1 MFKRCPH
8 CNEVWVKVEGCDG
21 ETTCGNRPT
30 KNNAKD
36 SLSQPNYNR
45 IIIYFKDKKALFERK
60 EPIIYKK

>member
-1 MFKRCPH
+1 MFKRCPL

-30 KNNAKD
+30 KKNAKD

-45 IIIYFKDKKALFERK
+45 IIIYFKGKKAWFERK
-60 EPIIYKK
+60 EPIIYKN